1 MKKLKYWSMIMLM
14 TMSLPLMFSCGGDDD
29 DTLPP
34 SNQKDQSSPWTI
46 TSSDE
51 IIGTG
56 QKIVLTTNYQTNN
69 PNLLI
74 TWYDGETRL
83 NSSPSSETDYLWT
96 AGNVGVHTI
105 KAVITDREDII
116 EVVKEIE
123 VIDTDLANVI
133 LGDKKTKILRTISSY
148 KEKNGYI
155 EYGTTKDLN
164 KCYFKSG
171 DENAIATKIRND
183 LTTTWTT
190 YLTTSEYYLTLLSF
204 QNAVN
209 KARMKYGEPITCVI
223 PEAKNI
229 DEGEIEG
236 VMFYNGMKSY
246 KAVFKLRETHRVTLT
261 LVGQVKSSSFWSVNG
276 EIVPMPESYT
286 VVTEVE

>member
-148 KEKNGYI
+148 KEKMDI
-155 EYGTTKDLN
+155 LN
-164 KCYFKSG
+164 MVQQ
-171 DENAIATKIRND
+171 KI
-183 LTTTWTT
+183 
-190 YLTTSEYYLTLLSF
+190 
-204 QNAVN
+204 
-209 KARMKYGEPITCVI
+209 
-223 PEAKNI
+223 
-229 DEGEIEG
+229 
-236 VMFYNGMKSY
+236 
-246 KAVFKLRETHRVTLT
+246 
-261 LVGQVKSSSFWSVNG
+261 
-276 EIVPMPESYT
+276 
-286 VVTEVE
+286 

>member
-1 MKKLKYWSMIMLM
+1 M
-14 TMSLPLMFSCGGDDD
+14 
-29 DTLPP
+29 
-34 SNQKDQSSPWTI
+34 
-46 TSSDE
+46 
-51 IIGTG
+51 
-56 QKIVLTTNYQTNN
+56 
-69 PNLLI
+69 
-74 TWYDGETRL
+74 
-83 NSSPSSETDYLWT
+83 
-96 AGNVGVHTI
+96 
-105 KAVITDREDII
+105 
-116 EVVKEIE
+116 
-123 VIDTDLANVI
+123 
-133 LGDKKTKILRTISSY
+133 
-148 KEKNGYI
+148 
-155 EYGTTKDLN
+155 N

-261 LVGQVKSSSFWSVNG
+261 LVGRVKSSSFWSVNG
-276 EIVPMPESYT
+276 EIVPMPESCT